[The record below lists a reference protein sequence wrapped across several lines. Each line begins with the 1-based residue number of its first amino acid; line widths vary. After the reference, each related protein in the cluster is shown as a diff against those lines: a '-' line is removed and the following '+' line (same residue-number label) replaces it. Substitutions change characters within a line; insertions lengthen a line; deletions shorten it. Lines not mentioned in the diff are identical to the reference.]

1 MGIKFV
7 EITLHTGWASFK
19 SLLNPIVEKNEIPT
33 EHFKIS
39 PSTAKIINETKKRGG
54 RLIAVGTTTV
64 RAQAQVSGLLLP
76 GEGWTNLFIYPGY
89 NFKLIDALITNFHIP
104 GSSLILLVSAFV
116 DREKLMKAYQEAIK
130 KGYRFL
136 SFGDAMLII

>member
-1 MGIKFV
+1 M
-7 EITLHTGWASFK
+7 
-19 SLLNPIVEKNEIPT
+19 
-33 EHFKIS
+33 
-39 PSTAKIINETKKRGG
+39 
-54 RLIAVGTTTV
+54 GTTAV
-64 RAQAQVSGLLLP
+64 RALETQTQVSGLLIP

-104 GSSLILLVSAFV
+104 GSSLMLLVSAFI
-116 DREKLMKAYQEAIK
+116 DREKLMKAYQEAIN